1 MSIPSILSKTSRQAA
16 DVIAVTSRRYIGK
29 EKRSIRSKIHR
40 TMREAIELIQDTS
53 DNMTNDLASK
63 LALVEESNKVE
74 DEKYAAEEVVG
85 EAISTPVI

>member
-1 MSIPSILSKTSRQAA
+1 
-16 DVIAVTSRRYIGK
+16 
-29 EKRSIRSKIHR
+29 
-40 TMREAIELIQDTS
+40 MREAIELIQDTS